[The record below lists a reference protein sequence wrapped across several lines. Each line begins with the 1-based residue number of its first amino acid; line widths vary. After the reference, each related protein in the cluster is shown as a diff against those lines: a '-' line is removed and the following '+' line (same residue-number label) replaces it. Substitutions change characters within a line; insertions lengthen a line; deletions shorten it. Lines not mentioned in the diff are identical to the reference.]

1 MDGNKN
7 THKHCYVCGQEIHDT
22 WGYCAKCGV
31 QLRRRYADLAPK
43 ARVFCLMNDL
53 LNSIKNLDVVCSAVI
68 NETVNPQDGEDALS
82 FVRDETFKRLD
93 VLADA
98 VRELLV
104 QEKDN

>member
-1 MDGNKN
+1 MEDKTNA
-7 THKHCYVCGQEIHDT
+7 HKHCHVCGQEIDDT

-53 LNSIKNLDVVCSAVI
+53 SNAIKNLDVVCSAVI

-98 VRELLV
+98 VKELIY
-104 QEKDN
+104 QKND